1 MIFSLSKNFSYL
13 WNFFFKPLILL
24 FVILELF
31 FQIIFYFDI
40 KSLKKTIL
48 FFNPY
53 CDQAYWNFQ
62 GNSSFDKN
70 IYSYHPTLT
79 LIKKKN
85 KDFYDKNLVEDQKI
99 IFYGSSFIDHKYFI
113 QNYKKNINLGIKSYG
128 IDQIYKS
135 YIITKENFKNSN
147 LVIGF
152 LLEDIDRSIFK
163 QRNFPKLKYLKDKD
177 TYKLTNVPVKFE
189 DDISTSNHFYT
200 YRFIKNFIFLISND
214 YDYKNSECLINEK
227 KEIFKFFINDIISN
241 SKILNQNVIFL
252 TFNFKEDIN
261 KSNWRYLFVKD
272 YLNSINANYIDM
284 TQVIKKDIINSS
296 LNVSDYYNNEDF
308 HFSKYAFGLVKKEI
322 DLFKELYK

>member
-1 MIFSLSKNFSYL
+1 M
-13 WNFFFKPLILL
+13 
-24 FVILELF
+24 
-31 FQIIFYFDI
+31 
-40 KSLKKTIL
+40 
-48 FFNPY
+48 
-53 CDQAYWNFQ
+53 
-62 GNSSFDKN
+62 
-70 IYSYHPTLT
+70 
-79 LIKKKN
+79 
-85 KDFYDKNLVEDQKI
+85 
-99 IFYGSSFIDHKYFI
+99 
-113 QNYKKNINLGIKSYG
+113 KSYG
-128 IDQIYKS
+128 IEQIYKS

-241 SKILNQNVIFL
+241 SKILNQNLIFL

-261 KSNWRYLFVKD
+261 KPNWRYLFVKD

-284 TQVIKKDIINSS
+284 TQVIKKDINNSS
-296 LNVSDYYNNEDF
+296 LSVSDYYNNEDF
-308 HFSKYAFGLVKKEI
+308 ILANMLLVLLKKKSTF
-322 DLFKELYK
+322 LKELYK